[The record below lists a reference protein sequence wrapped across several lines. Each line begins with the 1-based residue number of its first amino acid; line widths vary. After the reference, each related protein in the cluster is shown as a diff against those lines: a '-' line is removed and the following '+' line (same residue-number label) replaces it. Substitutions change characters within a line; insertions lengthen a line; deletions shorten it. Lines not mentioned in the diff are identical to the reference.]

1 MCLTNNSV
9 SVYLNIT
16 AYKIVHSLQ
25 LQLHS
30 TVPNSHI
37 NVRLEVSHN
46 QNTNRLVLYLN
57 CTNRLVLYL
66 NCTNRLVLYLNC
78 TNRLVKCLSVNHTV
92 YLPYSRLFTRGAT
105 FADVFNFEPVIF
117 TDVLFATL
125 QLMNNI

>member
-16 AYKIVHSLQ
+16 AYKILHSLQ

-46 QNTNRLVLYLN
+46 QT
-57 CTNRLVLYL
+57 TNRLVLYL